1 MHSSIAAVGTS
12 AVGTSA
18 VSQNDGGSE
27 LLTSQQFIPASRGYA
42 EDQPLDD
49 AARARMEQELEE
61 SPIVHQHQNLEYD
74 AEEEVPEDDDDIQDD
89 YQEQDSQTNN
99 N

>member
-1 MHSSIAAVGTS
+1 M
-12 AVGTSA
+12 
-18 VSQNDGGSE
+18 
-27 LLTSQQFIPASRGYA
+27 
-42 EDQPLDD
+42 LDD
-49 AARARMEQELEE
+49 AARARMEKELEE
-61 SPIVHQHQNLEYD
+61 SPIVQQHQNLEYD